1 MNQRQKVKPGV
12 QDYDFFRFEAL
23 FAFALGAFGA
33 TFLILVSGGVLF
45 VVVWV
50 AAIFGTAF
58 GLIHLFNTWRRRRF
72 LDKRTQ
78 RAIEE
83 ERERRALA
91 ARANASLANEEASP
105 AAARRRRRRRGRPTA

>member
-1 MNQRQKVKPGV
+1 MSQRQKVQPGV

-33 TFLILVSGGVLF
+33 TFLILASGGVLF

-72 LDKRTQ
+72 LDKRARQTD
-78 RAIEE
+78 EE

-91 ARANASLANEEASP
+91 ARANASLSNEEA
-105 AAARRRRRRRGRPTA
+105 AASATRRRRRRRRPTA